1 MLHNGE
7 RGREKDTALVR
18 NKHTIY
24 KGTQIIKAKEH
35 LIKRELKCTGFNKRK
50 SMQTADWIFL
60 QMRKDSSQEWH
71 LNWDSK
77 GERGGA

>member
-1 MLHNGE
+1 VLHNGE

-50 SMQTADWIFL
+50 SMQTAD
-60 QMRKDSSQEWH
+60 
-71 LNWDSK
+71 
-77 GERGGA
+77 